1 MDYKDR
7 LINQQVSAMEQD
19 EGQMHLPLSTSL
31 SRYSVPS
38 SNYHDLQMA
47 VLIEME
53 KEKIREEIIISEIA
67 KRRVLQAEVS
77 RELMRWVPAIGS
89 HVLFTESLRLLHL
102 EERVIFM
109 DEAKKERHEG
119 LGIETPL
126 FHGRTGG
133 LRIPE
138 VKPVCREGSEG
149 NKIILL
155 GKPDGNVS
163 ELKGKEVTS
172 DCSNVRFQTLPFVSY
187 ADLGVSSEIKHEKQN
202 VKGKVDEKKSGVKRK
217 SVSQVSSGKK
227 PKEYWN
233 CSICH
238 INCTGKRPL
247 DNHIQGRKHKVKEA
261 ALRDKKAGKNFC
273 IGFPRKVKL
282 WMKV

>member
-1 MDYKDR
+1 MQPMLDPIDFLALQSIRKGSPICPAR
-7 LINQQVSAMEQD
+7 INSPPRIS
-19 EGQMHLPLSTSL
+19 LP
-31 SRYSVPS
+31 
-38 SNYHDLQMA
+38 
-47 VLIEME
+47 I
-53 KEKIREEIIISEIA
+53 
-67 KRRVLQAEVS
+67 
-77 RELMRWVPAIGS
+77 PAISSESIATVTGWWPSISTRKMRMSCDICKYFGS
-89 HVLFTESLRLLHL
+89 CDGCKIESG
-102 EERVIFM
+102 FNC
-109 DEAKKERHEG
+109 D
-119 LGIETPL
+119 
-126 FHGRTGG
+126 
-133 LRIPE
+133 LRIQWIQLRKL
-138 VKPVCREGSEG
+138 VTDDSCFD
-149 NKIILL
+149 